1 MRKYGASNDP
11 NSLLSSNIDRFLQIM
26 ARNFT
31 ILIKRFRDCVRTY
44 TYYHNLTIS
53 SLFTV
58 RRDPSNSLP
67 TALQVCVYL
76 VDFWPLEFTV
86 FLKRSFWPE
95 VDALKIQYT
104 KNFFIKILITEYL
117 IYRWKIL
124 RSTNPEIPKVQLFI
138 SNCFELPS
146 DWLSQ

>member
-1 MRKYGASNDP
+1 M
-11 NSLLSSNIDRFLQIM
+11 LSSNIDRFLQIM

-31 ILIKRFRDCVRTY
+31 ILIKRFRDSVRTY
-44 TYYHNLTIS
+44 AYYHNLTIS
-53 SLFTV
+53 SSFNV
-58 RRDPSNSLP
+58 RRDPSNLLP

-104 KNFFIKILITEYL
+104 KSFFIKILITEYF
-117 IYRWKIL
+117 IL
-124 RSTNPEIPKVQLFI
+124 LFAEKMNFLLHSSPRRLAGEKKATAI
-138 SNCFELPS
+138 IIK
-146 DWLSQ
+146 